1 MFDKLLKEYC
11 EENDFEIR
19 EYSGRNYAKDL
30 MAIVIPNGMRSF
42 GMFVH
47 EFTLKL
53 IEAERELKETNQDCD
68 KDSSEAFELWE
79 DFIQTLEFDTLGR
92 DDQVI
97 YSRNFKWIDFQNATE
112 EDQENED

>member
-1 MFDKLLKEYC
+1 MFDKLLKKYC

-47 EFTLKL
+47 EFSLKL
-53 IEAERELKETNQDCD
+53 IEAERELKEQKEDLHQI
-68 KDSSEAFELWE
+68 SEAFELWE
-79 DFIQTLEFDTLGR
+79 DFIQTLEFDSLGR